1 MSVSEAVLAIDMSKS
16 KKGRLPSFTELCDGK
31 VGLIRTSCIY
41 FGELKLCWTAVFF
54 FFCSDMKV
62 VCIVDSWGRAQP
74 QGGEPKVSTTS
85 AGTLHES
92 RQMALCVIQKVC
104 RR

>member
-41 FGELKLCWTAVFF
+41 FGELKLCLTAVFF
-54 FFCSDMKV
+54 FFLLRHEGGVYCGQLGP
-62 VCIVDSWGRAQP
+62 CTAPGRGTQGVDHECGH
-74 QGGEPKVSTTS
+74 S
-85 AGTLHES
+85 A
-92 RQMALCVIQKVC
+92 
-104 RR
+104 